1 MRLLNPDSTYKGAT
15 EIKWDFDKIPA
26 YQSSLLLL
34 TSTTLGMSTSTEKT
48 LNFGK
53 QLDPQ
58 DFAAKTSGSTNT
70 NNNSGLESMS
80 RRGETSVR
88 LERLSMPLRHR
99 WMEDSYE
106 QVQNIKNLTSVGKK

>member
-26 YQSSLLLL
+26 HQSSPLLL
-34 TSTTLGMSTSTEKT
+34 TLTTFGTSTSTEKT

-106 QVQNIKNLTSVGKK
+106 QVQNMKNLTSVGKK

>member
-1 MRLLNPDSTYKGAT
+1 MG
-15 EIKWDFDKIPA
+15 
-26 YQSSLLLL
+26 
-34 TSTTLGMSTSTEKT
+34 
-48 LNFGK
+48 
-53 QLDPQ
+53 PQ

-106 QVQNIKNLTSVGKK
+106 QVQNMKNLTSVGKNDFIVYFL